1 MVIMIMRNFEHDER
15 DYNKQ
20 LSDIVLGIS
29 FYPEM
34 PEV

>member
-15 DYNKQ
+15 DYYKL
-20 LSDIVLGIS
+20 LSDIVLEIS

-34 PEV
+34 PEE